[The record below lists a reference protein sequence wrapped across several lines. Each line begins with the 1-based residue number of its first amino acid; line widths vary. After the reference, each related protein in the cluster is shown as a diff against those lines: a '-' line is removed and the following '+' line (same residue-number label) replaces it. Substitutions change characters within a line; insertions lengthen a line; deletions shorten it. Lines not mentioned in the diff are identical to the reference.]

1 LIIQNPFSYR
11 GRVYGYNCEMNNAFF
26 FDSMEAV
33 PLPPEEVRI
42 NSVSADPYPDGQRVR
57 IAVEMTPF
65 QNRPWLELTLIDS
78 QGDEIATADVI
89 EPLNYKIELTMHIR
103 KAETAGQYTLAVR
116 LYYPEQADNDRK
128 DVSFEIRAEKDSR

>member
-1 LIIQNPFSYR
+1 
-11 GRVYGYNCEMNNAFF
+11 MNHAFF
-26 FDSMEAV
+26 FDSMEAT

-42 NSVSADPYPDGQRVR
+42 NRVSADPYPDGQRVR

-65 QNRPWLELTLIDS
+65 QIRPWLELTLADS

-89 EPLNYKIELTMHIR
+89 EPLNYKIELTMHVR
-103 KAETAGQYTLAVR
+103 RAEPEGQYSLSVR

-128 DVSFEIRAEKDSR
+128 EVSFVIRAEKDSR